1 MQRCRTAVN
10 RKLQPTAPRML
21 TIWLLLA
28 FFKDLAGLGL
38 ADGNIASSRLLN
50 GSLGQSF
57 SLPVHIP
64 FADPL
69 ILTWDFRS
77 SDAGKKN
84 QICTKSQNNPA
95 KCSDDFRQRV
105 RLNLSD
111 YSLEIKS
118 LTKSDQGWYEVN
130 ARSEQVVHAELMEL
144 RVYEPVSIPSIE
156 VTDMLFNETCNVSL
170 KCSVENGSDLTYSWW
185 TGGEEVRTD
194 KLQSVTHD
202 GRRLQLL
209 VYPNS
214 TNRAYNC
221 TVKNPVSEATCMIT
235 LEPHCKQAPN
245 TEGTSEPA
253 LYADIKR
260 SSNTRDESQGHLCQ
274 LDISKR
280 QQGGRVQLTTVYDEI
295 KFNPDVPTP
304 MTEKGQEA
312 SANA

>member
-235 LEPHCKQAPN
+235 LEPHCKQGQERKVVVGQLHIGLIIAAVAIFISVLLVLFYVQRKKKHSKLSEAPN

-260 SSNTRDESQGHLCQ
+260 SSNTRDE
-274 LDISKR
+274 
-280 QQGGRVQLTTVYDEI
+280 
-295 KFNPDVPTP
+295 
-304 MTEKGQEA
+304 
-312 SANA
+312 